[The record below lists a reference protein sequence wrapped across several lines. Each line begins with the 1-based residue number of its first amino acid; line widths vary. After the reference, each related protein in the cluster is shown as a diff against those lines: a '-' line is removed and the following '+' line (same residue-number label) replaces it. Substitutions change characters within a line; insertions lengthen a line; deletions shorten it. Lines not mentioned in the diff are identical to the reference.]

1 MHPVYVEGIGVLG
14 PGIQSW
20 QEAVYL
26 LKGEHTYLPGKTILS
41 SPESLPPAERRR
53 ASRGVMA
60 ALQVGYAACAMAGIL
75 PAEPASVFASS
86 GGDGDI
92 CNAICSAM
100 AAGDHLISPTQ
111 FHNSVHNAISGY
123 WGIAT
128 GAMAPSS
135 VVSAY
140 DGSFAAGLLEAVSLL
155 LTLRTPVLLVASDQ
169 DYPFPLYAAR
179 PVPDIFAVA
188 LLLTVTP
195 QPGKA
200 LVQIRISGDMP
211 FAERPGQAMSDAQL
225 DDLSRAIPAA
235 RCLPLLQS
243 IARRDTGNIVL
254 EYLPSQYLVL
264 EVAPCR

>member
-1 MHPVYVEGIGVLG
+1 MHPAYVEGIGVLG

-20 QEAVYL
+20 QEAAYI
-26 LKGEHTYLPGKTILS
+26 LKGERTYVPGNTVLS
-41 SPESLPPAERRR
+41 PPESLPPAERRR

-60 ALQVGYAACAMAGIL
+60 ALQVGYEACAMAGVL

-86 GGDGDI
+86 GSDGDI
-92 CNAICSAM
+92 CNAICSAV

-135 VVSAY
+135 VVSAH

-155 LTLRTPVLLVASDQ
+155 VTLRTPVLLVASDQ
-169 DYPFPLYAAR
+169 DYPFPLYATR

-188 LLLTVTP
+188 LILTVAP
-195 QPGKA
+195 QPGKSLA
-200 LVQIRISGDMP
+200 QIRIASDQP
-211 FAERPGQAMSDAQL
+211 FTEMPGQTMSEVPLA
-225 DDLSRAIPAA
+225 DLSGAIPAA

-243 IARRDTGNIVL
+243 IARRDTGNVVL
-254 EYLPSQYLVL
+254 EYLDSQYLVL
-264 EVAPCR
+264 EVAPC

>member
-20 QEAVYL
+20 QETVYL

-41 SPESLPPAERRR
+41 PPESLPPAERRR

-60 ALQVGYAACAMAGIL
+60 ALQVGYEACAMAGVL
-75 PAEPASVFASS
+75 PAESASVFASS

-195 QPGKA
+195 QPGKSLA
-200 LVQIRISGDMP
+200 QIRIAGDMP
-211 FAERPGQAMSDAQL
+211 FVELPGQAMSEVLL

-254 EYLPSQYLVL
+254 EYLPSQYLML